1 MAEQSIAF
9 RLTLPLDGL
18 RDAMLAAPDVMLRE
32 LAPAVTQGS
41 LLMEREI
48 RDRTPTSGAGTLRD
62 GIGALPVTFLD
73 EIVSGGVGTA
83 VAYAQPVE
91 TGSKPHMPPI
101 EPLADW
107 VRRKLGI
114 KGDEARAVAQRIA
127 WKIKKHG
134 TKGAHMFAEGFA
146 ATEAQV
152 REEIAAAAGRG
163 LAEIGS

>member
-1 MAEQSIAF
+1 MDEHALDF
-9 RLTLPLDGL
+9 RLAVPIDGL
-18 RDAMLAAPDVMLRE
+18 REAFVAAPDILVRE
-32 LAPAVTQGS
+32 LSIGVTQAS

-62 GIGALPVTFLD
+62 SIGALPVTFASD
-73 EIVSGGVGTA
+73 TISGGVGTA
-83 VAYAQPVE
+83 VAYALPVE

-101 EPLADW
+101 EPLKDW

-114 KGDEARAVAQRIA
+114 KGDEVDAVAKKIA
-127 WKIKKHG
+127 WKIFRHG

-152 REEIAAAAGRG
+152 RAEIAAAASRA
-163 LAEIGS
+163 LAEIGP